1 MFEVWN
7 LYKTGIFMVTKTAWL
22 KRKGNKKLM
31 GRYMYQILLFGKR
44 TNKKNHI
51 SFLIE
56 EVSI

>member
-1 MFEVWN
+1 
-7 LYKTGIFMVTKTAWL
+7 MVTKTARL